1 MNAEKFDHQAI
12 EKKWAERWI
21 AEKTFEPDIEHAEKP
36 YYNLMMFPYPSAE
49 GLHVGNVFAFVGS
62 DLHARFMRAQG
73 YDVFE
78 PMGFDAFGIHS
89 ENFAIS
95 INTHPGRLIP
105 DNIRNFT
112 HQLKRTGNMYD
123 WSHAVETTDPAY
135 YKWTQWI
142 FIQLFKAGL
151 AYQKEAPVTWC
162 PSCNTVLAAEQ
173 AEDGACERCGTLVE
187 QRNMRQWFFK
197 ITAYAQQLLDN
208 LAGIDWSE
216 KTKSAQRRWIGRS
229 EGAEVDF
236 PLAAYAEKLRVFTT
250 RPDTLWGATYMV
262 LAPEHALVEAITT
275 PDRQQAVQDYIL
287 EAGRKTAIER
297 EDATREKTGVFTGAY
312 AINPVNEKQIPIW
325 VSDYVL
331 MTYGTGAIMAVP
343 AHDTRDFEFATEFD
357 LPIVR
362 VISAGDDDTEMI
374 EAYSGEGIMVN
385 SGPFNGT
392 SSTESKVKVID
403 WLEEKGIGE
412 RQINFRLRDWCI
424 SRQRYWGPPIPM
436 IHCKACGV
444 VPVPEDQ
451 LPVVLPYIEDFKP
464 DGSGKSPLA
473 RDESFLHTTCPEC
486 GGPAMRETDV
496 NDNFLDSAWY
506 FFRYPSADRDDMVF
520 DPDLTEKWLPVD
532 MYIGGNEHAVL
543 HLMYTRFITMAL
555 HDMGLISFSEP
566 FKIFKAHGLLIKDG
580 SKMSKSKGNVINPDE
595 YLDNYG
601 ADTFRTYL
609 MFLGPYQEGG
619 DFRDAGITGVRRF
632 YDRMWRY
639 TRQTTFSDEPATN
652 LGLLALLHGKTKEV
666 TNDLAALQYN
676 TAIARLMELLNGLQN
691 QETHHREA
699 IRQLLQLAGPFA
711 PFITQELWVQ
721 SGGEGMICDAP
732 WPIYDESLIV
742 FETVEY
748 VIQIN
753 GKVRDRMELPTDT
766 AQPDVEAAAF
776 ARERVQQW
784 TNNKNIIKKIFI
796 PNRLLNIVVKG

>member
-1 MNAEKFDHQAI
+1 
-12 EKKWAERWI
+12 
-21 AEKTFEPDIEHAEKP
+21 
-36 YYNLMMFPYPSAE
+36 
-49 GLHVGNVFAFVGS
+49 
-62 DLHARFMRAQG
+62 
-73 YDVFE
+73 
-78 PMGFDAFGIHS
+78 
-89 ENFAIS
+89 
-95 INTHPGRLIP
+95 
-105 DNIRNFT
+105 
-112 HQLKRTGNMYD
+112 
-123 WSHAVETTDPAY
+123 
-135 YKWTQWI
+135 
-142 FIQLFKAGL
+142 
-151 AYQKEAPVTWC
+151 
-162 PSCNTVLAAEQ
+162 
-173 AEDGACERCGTLVE
+173 
-187 QRNMRQWFFK
+187 
-197 ITAYAQQLLDN
+197 
-208 LAGIDWSE
+208 
-216 KTKSAQRRWIGRS
+216 
-229 EGAEVDF
+229 
-236 PLAAYAEKLRVFTT
+236 
-250 RPDTLWGATYMV
+250 
-262 LAPEHALVEAITT
+262 
-275 PDRQQAVQDYIL
+275 
-287 EAGRKTAIER
+287 
-297 EDATREKTGVFTGAY
+297 
-312 AINPVNEKQIPIW
+312 
-325 VSDYVL
+325 
-331 MTYGTGAIMAVP
+331 
-343 AHDTRDFEFATEFD
+343 
-357 LPIVR
+357 
-362 VISAGDDDTEMI
+362 
-374 EAYSGEGIMVN
+374 MVN
-385 SGPFNGT
+385 SSPFNGT
-392 SSTESKVKVID
+392 SSTEANPKVIN

-412 RQINFRLRDWCI
+412 RKINFRLRDWCI

-436 IHCKACGV
+436 IHCEACGV
-444 VPVPEDQ
+444 VPVPEEQ

-506 FFRYPSADRDDMVF
+506 FFRYPSANRDDMVF
-520 DPDLTEKWLPVD
+520 DSDLTEKWLPVD

-632 YDRMWRY
+632 YDRLWRY
-639 TRQTTFSDEPATN
+639 TRQGAFSDAPATN
-652 LGLLALLHGKTKEV
+652 PDLLALLHGKTKEV

-699 IRQLLQLAGPFA
+699 IRRLLQLAGPFA
-711 PFITQELWVQ
+711 PFITQELWAQ

>member
-1 MNAEKFDHQAI
+1 MTETRWTSSCFRHRIFSEEDMNAEKFDHQAI

-343 AHDTRDFEFATEFD
+343 AHDARDLEFAQKFE
-357 LPIVR
+357 LPIR
-362 VISAGDDDTEMI
+362 VVVEAPEGESLGFVGDGVSVESGFISGLPTSEAKAKII
-374 EAYSGEGIMVN
+374 E
-385 SGPFNGT
+385 
-392 SSTESKVKVID
+392 
-403 WLEEKGIGE
+403 WLEEKGQGK
-412 RQINFRLRDWCI
+412 RTINFKLRDWLF
-424 SRQRYWGPPIPM
+424 SRQRYWGEPFPIVWRDGQ
-436 IHCKACGV
+436 HEAV
-444 VPVPEDQ
+444 AEND
-451 LPVVLPYIEDFKP
+451 LPVLPPELDDYKP
-464 DGSGKSPLA
+464 TAAGDPPLA
-473 RDESFLHTTCPEC
+473 RAADWVNLPDGAT
-486 GGPAMRETDV
+486 RET
-496 NDNFLDSAWY
+496 NTMPQWAGSCWYYLRYLDSQNDEH
-506 FFRYPSADRDDMVF
+506 FVGKSAENYWMNV
-520 DPDLTEKWLPVD
+520 DLYV
-532 MYIGGNEHAVL
+532 GGTEHAV
-543 HLMYTRFITMAL
+543 
-555 HDMGLISFSEP
+555 
-566 FKIFKAHGLLIKDG
+566 
-580 SKMSKSKGNVINPDE
+580 
-595 YLDNYG
+595 
-601 ADTFRTYL
+601 
-609 MFLGPYQEGG
+609 
-619 DFRDAGITGVRRF
+619 
-632 YDRMWRY
+632 
-639 TRQTTFSDEPATN
+639 
-652 LGLLALLHGKTKEV
+652 
-666 TNDLAALQYN
+666 
-676 TAIARLMELLNGLQN
+676 
-691 QETHHREA
+691 
-699 IRQLLQLAGPFA
+699 
-711 PFITQELWVQ
+711 
-721 SGGEGMICDAP
+721 
-732 WPIYDESLIV
+732 
-742 FETVEY
+742 
-748 VIQIN
+748 
-753 GKVRDRMELPTDT
+753 
-766 AQPDVEAAAF
+766 
-776 ARERVQQW
+776 
-784 TNNKNIIKKIFI
+784 
-796 PNRLLNIVVKG
+796 

>member
-1 MNAEKFDHQAI
+1 MNTDRYDHKAI
-12 EKKWAERWI
+12 EKKWTETWI
-21 AEKTFEPDIEHAEKP
+21 EQKTFESDMEKAEKP

-62 DLHARFMRAQG
+62 DIHARFMRGQG

-95 INTHPGRLIP
+95 INTHPGKLIP

-112 HQLKRTGNMYD
+112 HQLQRIGNMFD
-123 WSHAVETTDPAY
+123 WSHAVSTTDPKF

-142 FIQLFKAGL
+142 FIQLYKAGL

-173 AEDGACERCGTLVE
+173 AEDGACERCGTLIE

-197 ITAYAQQLLDN
+197 ITDYAQPLLDN
-208 LAGIDWSE
+208 LDWIDWSE
-216 KTKSAQRRWIGRS
+216 KTTSAQRRWIGRS

-236 PLAAYAEKLRVFTT
+236 PLADHDEKLRVFTT

-262 LAPEHALVEAITT
+262 LAPEHSLIEAITT
-275 PDRQQAVQDYIL
+275 ADQKSAVDNYIL
-287 EAGRKTAIER
+287 ETGRKTAIER

-312 AINPVNEKQIPIW
+312 AVNPVNEEKIPIW
-325 VSDYVL
+325 ISDYVL

-362 VISAGDDDTEMI
+362 VISAGDENGDLSEPYI
-374 EAYSGEGIMVN
+374 GEGTMIN
-385 SGPFNGT
+385 SGPFDGT
-392 SSTESKVKVID
+392 PSADAKARVID

-412 RQINFRLRDWCI
+412 RQINYRLRDWCI

-436 IHCKACGV
+436 IHCDACGV
-444 VPVPEDQ
+444 VPVPEED

-473 RDESFLHTTCPEC
+473 RDESFLNTTCPSC
-486 GGPAMRETDV
+486 GGSAIRETDV

-506 FFRYPSADRDDMVF
+506 FFRYPSADRDDIVF
-520 DPDLTEKWLPVD
+520 DPELTEKWLPVD

-555 HDMGLISFSEP
+555 HDMGLVSFSEP

-595 YLDNYG
+595 YLENYG

-619 DFRDAGITGVRRF
+619 DFRDAGISGVKRF
-632 YDRMWRY
+632 YDRLWRY
-639 TRQTTFSDEPATN
+639 AVQTDFSDDPVTDA
-652 LGLLALLHGKTKEV
+652 GLLALMHDKTKHV

-691 QETHHREA
+691 HETHHREA
-699 IRQLLQLAGPFA
+699 LLRLLQLAGPFA
-711 PFITQELWVQ
+711 PYMTQELWRL
-721 SGGEGMICDAP
+721 SGKDGMICDAP
-732 WPIYDESLIV
+732 WPSYDESLIV
-742 FETVEY
+742 SETVEY
-748 VIQIN
+748 VVQIN
-753 GKVRDRMELPTDT
+753 GKVRDRVELPPDT
-766 AQPDVEAAAF
+766 PQPDVEAAVF
-776 ARERVQQW
+776 ASERVQQW
-784 TNNKNIIKKIFI
+784 TDGKEIIKKIFI
-796 PNRLLNIVVKG
+796 PNKLFNIVVKG